1 MNKNERWSVNNQG
14 IIVVHEVNYLGITLE
29 NTGGWNKQNVRLRAK
44 GGHALVVIDKCLAK
58 Y

>member
-1 MNKNERWSVNNQG
+1 VNNQG